1 MNDLHRFLALMDD
14 FGVEYHRT
22 RIENYEIVSMRY
34 GDRKVG
40 GYVGFGA
47 EFNFLS
53 DGSFQVV
60 GAYNTDPEVVP
71 KAEGEHYDADS
82 MAGEIK

>member
-34 GDRKVG
+34 SDRKVG
-40 GYVGFGA
+40 GYIGYGL

-53 DGSFQVV
+53 DGSFQVI
-60 GAYNTDPEVVP
+60 GAYNTDKDESGAV
-71 KAEGEHYDADS
+71 
-82 MAGEIK
+82 I